1 MTPGNTHRAR
11 EAQGGG
17 PEGSPHPPCGPRI
30 VTVTIEAT
38 GGTSVGPGDRVRRG
52 QDLGLAPD
60 FDGRVLSPVPG
71 IVKACGFDAERHVFE
86 ITIAADE

>member
-1 MTPGNTHRAR
+1 MTSGNTQQVR

-17 PEGSPHPPCGPRI
+17 PASGPRRGRGPRI
-30 VTVTIEAT
+30 VTVTVEAT

-60 FDGRVLSPVPG
+60 FDGRVLSPVSG
-71 IVKACGFDAERHVFE
+71 VVKACGFDAERHVFE